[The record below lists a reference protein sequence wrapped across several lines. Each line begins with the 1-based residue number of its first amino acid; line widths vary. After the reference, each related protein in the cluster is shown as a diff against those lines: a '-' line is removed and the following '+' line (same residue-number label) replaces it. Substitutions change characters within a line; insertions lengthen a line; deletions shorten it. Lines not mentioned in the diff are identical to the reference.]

1 MVVSFY
7 DAKASGFFFI
17 LTNSVKGRI
26 VFVFHIFLSFSYNLR
41 SHIAL
46 SLSLPSLSV
55 TLSLSRICIEFH
67 RGVKVVLKPVSPVA
81 VLFLQLDH
89 IVDS

>member
-17 LTNSVKGRI
+17 LTNSVKEDC
-26 VFVFHIFLSFSYNLR
+26 FSLFLSFSYNLR

-46 SLSLPSLSV
+46 SLSLPSLTLSLS
-55 TLSLSRICIEFH
+55 LSLSRICIEFH

>member
-17 LTNSVKGRI
+17 LDFNSVKGRI

-41 SHIAL
+41 HIA
-46 SLSLPSLSV
+46 SLSLFL
-55 TLSLSRICIEFH
+55 LSL
-67 RGVKVVLKPVSPVA
+67 
-81 VLFLQLDH
+81 
-89 IVDS
+89 

>member
-7 DAKASGFFFI
+7 DANASGFFFI
-17 LTNSVKGRI
+17 LTNSVKEDC
-26 VFVFHIFLSFSYNLR
+26 FSLFLSFSYNLR
-41 SHIAL
+41 SHIPL
-46 SLSLPSLSV
+46 SLSSFSNSLSLS
-55 TLSLSRICIEFH
+55 LSLSRICIEFH
-67 RGVKVVLKPVSPVA
+67 HGVKVVLKTVSPVA

>member
-17 LTNSVKGRI
+17 LTNSVKEDC
-26 VFVFHIFLSFSYNLR
+26 FSLFLSFSYNLR

-46 SLSLPSLSV
+46 SLSLPSL
-55 TLSLSRICIEFH
+55 TLSLSLSREFASNFIMA
-67 RGVKVVLKPVSPVA
+67 LK
-81 VLFLQLDH
+81 
-89 IVDS
+89 

>member
-17 LTNSVKGRI
+17 LTNSVKEDC
-26 VFVFHIFLSFSYNLR
+26 FSLFLSFSYNLR
-41 SHIAL
+41 SHIPL
-46 SLSLPSLSV
+46 SLSSFSNSLS
-55 TLSLSRICIEFH
+55 LSLSRICIECH
-67 RGVKVVLKPVSPVA
+67 HGVKVVLKTVSPVA